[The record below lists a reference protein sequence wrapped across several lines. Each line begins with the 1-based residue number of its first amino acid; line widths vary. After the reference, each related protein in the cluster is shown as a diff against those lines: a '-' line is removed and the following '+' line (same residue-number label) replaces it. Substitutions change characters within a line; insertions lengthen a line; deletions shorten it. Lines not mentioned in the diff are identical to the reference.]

1 MKHIKEFCEF
11 DVNYM
16 ALNESDF
23 GDAWERFKKTIS
35 ELFSKKKVVETPKPV
50 AAPTPAPPP
59 KPPLPI
65 YGQHMLYLPHQQGPA
80 GASKLVKIVKGE
92 SELDEPLRKKLLNN
106 TPSADPG
113 YSKIKTGPGKDA
125 VLAFLTYQKNSWDT
139 LSKEALREI
148 NLPENKIVKQS
159 IDNIKNRKLPK
170 EFLYTVAYIESR
182 LKPKPERNKEYRGLF
197 QIGKLAWDQ
206 LKKINPF
213 THKGSLAP
221 LNPGKNAQAGHDYI
235 LWSYDQFEKKVKV

>member
-1 MKHIKEFCEF
+1 VKYIKEFEEISSSDF
-11 DVNYM
+11 
-16 ALNESDF
+16 LNESL
-23 GDAWERFKKTIS
+23 GDAWERFKKTILD
-35 ELFSKKKVVETPKPV
+35 LFSKKEVEQTPKV
-50 AAPTPAPPP
+50 APAPAPKIPP

-65 YGQHMLYLPHQQGPA
+65 FGQHMLYLPHQQGPN

-113 YSKIKTGPGKDA
+113 YSKIKTGLGKDA

-139 LSKEALREI
+139 LAKEALREI
-148 NLPENKIVKQS
+148 SLPENKTVKQA
-159 IDNIKNRKLPK
+159 IDNIKDRKLPK

-182 LKPKPERNKEYRGLF
+182 LKPKPEKNKEYRGLF

-206 LKKINPF
+206 LKKINPSNY
-213 THKGSLAP
+213 KGFLAP
-221 LNPGKNAQAGHDYI
+221 LNPIKNAQAGHDYI
-235 LWSYDQFEKKVKV
+235 LWSYDQFEKKVKT